1 MRPVPAGK
9 RTKYIKIDP
18 QVPELHKIRLAA
30 RILQRGGVVAFPT
43 ETVYGLGANALDP
56 YAVRRIFRAKGR
68 PQDNPLIVHVA
79 SLKMVKALTAHL
91 PSRALELIRRFWP
104 GPLSLVLPK
113 SSLVPPEVTAGLDT
127 VALRMPAHPVA
138 LALIKA
144 AGLPVAAPSANL
156 SGKPSPTTGHHVLR
170 DLRGKIEAVVDGGP
184 AWVGLESTVLDL
196 TSPVPVILRPGGIT
210 REQLREVLGEVSL
223 DPGIGQPG
231 DGAAPKSPG
240 MKYIHYAPEGEVYLV
255 EGDLSSMASRIRELV
270 AFFKGQGRR
279 VAVLATAETAARYT
293 GEPRPDYLEVLGS
306 RQDLSQVA
314 ARLFGALRNCDR
326 HGMEVILA
334 ETFPEEG
341 LGLAIMNRLRKA
353 AGNRIIRP

>member
-1 MRPVPAGK
+1 MPARK

-56 YAVRRIFRAKGR
+56 HAVRRIFWAKGR

-79 SLKMVKALTAHL
+79 NLKMVQALTACL

-104 GPLSLVLPK
+104 GPLTLVLPK
-113 SSLVPPEVTAGLDT
+113 SGLVPPEVTAGLDT

-144 AGLPVAAPSANL
+144 ARRPIAAPSANL

-210 REQLREVLGEVSL
+210 REQLQEVLGEVSL
-223 DPGIGQPG
+223 DPGTGENRG
-231 DGAAPKSPG
+231 GAPPKSPG

-255 EGDLSSMASRIRELV
+255 EGDLFAMTSRIRELV
-270 AFFKGQGRR
+270 ALFKRQGRR
-279 VAVLATAETAARYT
+279 VAVLATAETAPQYT
-293 GEPRPDYLEVLGS
+293 RDPRPDYLEVLGS

-314 ARLFGALRNCDR
+314 AHLFAALRNCDR

-341 LGLAIMNRLRKA
+341 IGLAIMNRLRKA
-353 AGNRIIRP
+353 SGNRIIRP